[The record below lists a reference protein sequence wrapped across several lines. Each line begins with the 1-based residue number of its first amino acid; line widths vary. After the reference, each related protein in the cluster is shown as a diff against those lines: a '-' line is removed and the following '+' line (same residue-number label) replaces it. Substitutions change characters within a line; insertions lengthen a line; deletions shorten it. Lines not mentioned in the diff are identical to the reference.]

1 MSEGAFRLYI
11 LRCADG
17 SLYTGIASD
26 LERRLKEHSGS
37 RRGAKYLRGR
47 SPFKLV
53 FSCDAGTRDAAQ
65 RLEHRVKRLSRC
77 DKERLLDG
85 RIAID
90 ELRDDVGICD
100 QASGVTTSG

>member
-1 MSEGAFRLYI
+1 MSGGAFSLYI

-26 LERRLKEHSGS
+26 LERRLREHDGG

-47 SPFKLV
+47 APFELV
-53 FSCDAGTRDAAQ
+53 FSCDAGTRDSAQ
-65 RLEHRVKRLSRC
+65 RLEYRVKRLCRR

-85 RIAID
+85 QLEID
-90 ELRDDVGICD
+90 ALRDDNAPRD
-100 QASGVTTSG
+100 QASGIASSG